1 MKTMTLESI
10 PLYKGTIL
18 TIDDTPD
25 NLHLLTEMLSAQG
38 YKIRIIPNGRLALKS
53 IANNPPDL
61 ILLDIIMPDMD
72 GYQVCQQ
79 LKASPITQNIPVIFL
94 SGLNETFDKVKAFE
108 VGGVDYIT
116 KPFQVQEVL
125 ARVENQL
132 RLQRLQK
139 QLTEQNIQLQQEIQE
154 RQQVEIALSESEQK
168 YRHLVEASQDLI
180 WSINRDGNYTF
191 VNPIVHHLYGYFPE
205 EMLGRSFTEFL
216 SPECL
221 EADVNLFERLLQGE
235 SVFQYETTHL
245 TKAGEPIQLL
255 LNAIALVNDQGQV
268 VGVTGTASDITE
280 RQKSQEA
287 LRLSEI
293 RYRELVEFQ
302 EQVLVCRWKP
312 DTTLTFVNQSYCRF
326 FAKSKTELIGT
337 KYLDLL
343 PDFIQDQIRDFV
355 ESLVNHECPETS
367 EHIMISDQGEL
378 HWFKWTDQPILDE
391 QGQIIEVQSFGIDI
405 TTRKQAEEKLRLSE
419 ENLAQA
425 QRIAHIGNWEFDV
438 ITNQIIWSAELFRIF
453 GLEPNQT
460 EPTYQQLLD
469 FIHPDDCSEFEE
481 TVKQAIA
488 QGLCYELDFQILPRN
503 RTTVRHL
510 EVRIEPIFDQQHRV
524 IKLFGT
530 ALDITQRQKA
540 ETALR
545 QSEAR
550 ERERAH
556 QLQRTL
562 EELKRTQS
570 QLVQT
575 AKMSSL
581 GQMVAGMAHEINNP
595 VSFILG
601 NLTIGRQYFNDL
613 LRLINIYQETYPNP
627 SSSLQDIAEAI
638 DLQFIQEDWQK
649 LLNSIQEGAERI
661 HQIILSLKNFSRLDE
676 ADLKS
681 VDIHQGIESSLFI
694 LQHRLKPPSNR
705 SGIQVIKEYG
715 QLPPITCY
723 ANQLNQVFMNILVNA
738 IDAIESHS
746 SPGVIRISTEVADAH
761 RQSLPK
767 NGNQQ
772 ADVVIIRITDNGIGI
787 SEEVQP
793 QIFDPFFTT
802 KPVGS
807 GTGLGLSIS
816 YQIIVEKHQGQLS
829 CLSTPGEGTT
839 FIIEMPINPRSQQPI
854 EIPLND
860 MDLAKEIS

>member
-1 MKTMTLESI
+1 MTIESRS
-10 PLYKGTIL
+10 PYKGTIL
-18 TIDDTPD
+18 VIDDIPD
-25 NLHLLTEMLSAQG
+25 NLHLLTEMLTQQG
-38 YKIRIIPNGRLALKS
+38 YKIRIIPNGQLALKS
-53 IANNPPDL
+53 VANNPPDL
-61 ILLDIIMPDMD
+61 ILLDIVMPDMD

-79 LKASPITQNIPVIFL
+79 LKASAKTQNIPVIFL
-94 SGLNETFDKVKAFE
+94 SGLNETLDKVKAFE

-125 ARVENQL
+125 ARLESQL
-132 RLQRLQK
+132 RLKRLQQ
-139 QLTEQNIQLQQEIQE
+139 QLIQQNIQLQQEIQE
-154 RQQVEIALSESEQK
+154 RQQAEIALSDSEKK

-180 WSINRDGNYTF
+180 WSVDCHGNYTF
-191 VNPIVHHLYGYFPE
+191 VNPIVRNVYGYFPD
-205 EMLGRSFTEFL
+205 EMLGRSFTDFL
-216 SPECL
+216 APECR
-221 EADVNLFERLLQGE
+221 EADVNLFQYLLQGK
-235 SVFQYETTHL
+235 SVFQYETIHL
-245 TKAGEPIQLL
+245 TKAGEPIHLL
-255 LNAIALVNDQGQV
+255 LNAIALVDDQGQV

-280 RQKSQEA
+280 RQKAQEA

-302 EQVLVCRWKP
+302 EQVLVCRWQP

-326 FAKSKTELIGT
+326 FGKSPAELLGT
-337 KYLDLL
+337 KYIELL
-343 PDFIQDQIRDFV
+343 PEPSQDQIKAFV
-355 ESLVNHECPETS
+355 KSLVQHKRPGTS
-367 EHIMISDQGEL
+367 EHTLISDQGEI
-378 HWFKWTDQPILDE
+378 HWFQWTDQPILDSE
-391 QGQIIEVQSFGIDI
+391 GQIVEIQSFGIDI
-405 TTRKQAEEKLRLSE
+405 TIRKQAEEKLRLSE

-438 ITNQIIWSAELFRIF
+438 LTNQIIWSAELFRIF
-453 GLEPNQT
+453 GLEPDQT
-460 EPTYQQLLD
+460 EPSYPQLLD
-469 FIHPDDCSEFEE
+469 LIHADDRSEFEE

-488 QGLCYELDFQILPRN
+488 QGLCYELEFQVLPRN

-510 EVRIEPIFDQQHRV
+510 EVRIEPIFDQHHRV

-530 ALDITQRQKA
+530 ALDITQRKKS

-581 GQMVAGMAHEINNP
+581 GQMIAGVAHEINNP

-601 NLTIGRQYFNDL
+601 NLSIGRQYFNDL
-613 LRLINIYQETYPNP
+613 IKLIHAYQKNYTNP
-627 SSSLQDIAEAI
+627 PARIQDIAEDI
-638 DLQFIQEDWQK
+638 DLNFVKDDWHK
-649 LLNSIQEGAERI
+649 LLNSIQQGAERI

-681 VDIHQGIESSLFI
+681 VDIHQGIDSTLFI
-694 LQHRLKPPSNR
+694 LQHRLKSPGNR
-705 SGIQVIKEYG
+705 QEIQVIKEYG
-715 QLPPITCY
+715 LLPPVTCY
-723 ANQLNQVFMNILVNA
+723 ANQLNQAFMNILVNA
-738 IDAIESHS
+738 IDAIERNL
-746 SPGVIRISTEVADAH
+746 SPGVITISTEVVGAN
-761 RQSLPK
+761 QPPLPK
-767 NGNQQ
+767 NGSQQ
-772 ADVVIIRITDNGIGI
+772 TDVVSIRLTDNGIGI
-787 SEEVQP
+787 TEEVQP

-802 KPVGS
+802 KQVGS

-829 CLSTPGEGTT
+829 CVSTPGEGTT
-839 FIIEMPINPRSQQPI
+839 FLIEIPIKPRSQQPI
-854 EIPLND
+854 ELPLND

>member
-205 EMLGRSFTEFL
+205 EMLGRSFTDFL

-221 EADVNLFERLLQGE
+221 EADINLFERLLQGE

-255 LNAIALVNDQGQV
+255 LNAIALVNHQGQV

-280 RQKSQEA
+280 RQKAQEA

-419 ENLAQA
+419 ANLAQA

-438 ITNQIIWSAELFRIF
+438 LTSQIIWSAELFRIF

-503 RTTVRHL
+503 RTILRHL

-581 GQMVAGMAHEINNP
+581 GQMIAGMAHEINNP

-694 LQHRLKPPSNR
+694 LQHRLKPPGNR
-705 SGIQVIKEYG
+705 PGIQVIKEYG

-761 RQSLPK
+761 RSLPK

-772 ADVVIIRITDNGIGI
+772 ADVVIIGITDNGIGI

-839 FIIEMPINPRSQQPI
+839 FIIEMPINPRSQQPR

>member
-1 MKTMTLESI
+1 MNTMTLESI

-18 TIDDTPD
+18 AIDDTPD
-25 NLHLLTEMLSAQG
+25 NLHLLTEMLTEQG
-38 YKIRIIPNGRLALKS
+38 YKIRIIPNGKLALRS
-53 IANNPPDL
+53 IANSPPDL
-61 ILLDIIMPDMD
+61 ILLDIVMPDMD

-79 LKASPITQNIPVIFL
+79 LKASVITQNIPVIFL

-132 RLQRLQK
+132 RLQRLQQ
-139 QLTEQNIQLQQEIQE
+139 QLAQQNIQLQQEIQE
-154 RQQVEIALSESEQK
+154 RHHAEIALSESEKK

-180 WSINRDGNYTF
+180 WSVDRYGSYTF
-191 VNPIVHHLYGYFPE
+191 VNPIVQHLYGYSPE
-205 EMLGRSFTEFL
+205 EMLGRSFTDFL
-216 SPECL
+216 SPERL
-221 EADVNLFERLLQGE
+221 EPDVNLFKCLLQGQ

-255 LNAIALVNDQGQV
+255 LNAIAVVDDQGQV

-280 RQKSQEA
+280 RQKAQEA

-302 EQVLVCRWKP
+302 KQVLVCRWKP

-326 FAKSKTELIGT
+326 FGKSPAELIGT
-337 KYLDLL
+337 KYLELL
-343 PDFIQDQIRDFV
+343 PDSIQDQIRDFV
-355 ESLVNHECPETS
+355 KLLVNHECPETS

-391 QGQIIEVQSFGIDI
+391 QGHILEIQSFGIDI

-438 ITNQIIWSAELFRIF
+438 LTSQIIWSAELFRIF

-469 FIHPDDCSEFEE
+469 FIHPNDRSQFEE
-481 TVKQAIA
+481 TIKQSIE
-488 QGLCYELDFQILPRN
+488 QGLCYELEFQILPRN

-510 EVRIEPIFDQQHRV
+510 EVRIEPIFDQHYRI

-581 GQMVAGMAHEINNP
+581 GQMIAGIAHEINNP
-595 VSFILG
+595 VSFIFG
-601 NLTIGRQYFNDL
+601 NITIGRQYFNDL
-613 LRLINIYQETYPNP
+613 IQLINLYQETYPNP
-627 SSSLQDIAEAI
+627 PATVQEIAEAI
-638 DLQFIQEDWQK
+638 DLQFVKKDWHK

-661 HQIILSLKNFSRLDE
+661 HQIILSLRNFSRLDE
-676 ADLKS
+676 AELKS
-681 VDIHQGIESSLFI
+681 VDIHQGIESTLFI
-694 LQHRLKPPSNR
+694 LQHRLKKPGNR
-705 SGIQVIKEYG
+705 QEIQVIKEYG
-715 QLPPITCY
+715 QLPQVTCY
-723 ANQLNQVFMNILVNA
+723 ANQLNQVFMNILANA
-738 IDAIESHS
+738 IDAIDSHS
-746 SPGVIRISTEVADAH
+746 SPGVITISTEVAGAN
-761 RQSLPK
+761 RQRPPK
-767 NGNQQ
+767 NGSQQ
-772 ADVVIIRITDNGIGI
+772 TDILKIRITDNGIGI

-839 FIIEMPINPRSQQPI
+839 FMIEIPLKPRSQQPR
-854 EIPLND
+854 EICLND
-860 MDLAKEIS
+860 MDLAK

>member
-1 MKTMTLESI
+1 MTLESI

>member
-1 MKTMTLESI
+1 MTLESI

-205 EMLGRSFTEFL
+205 EMLGRSFTDFL

-221 EADVNLFERLLQGE
+221 EADINLFERLLQGE

-255 LNAIALVNDQGQV
+255 LNAIALVNHQGQV

-280 RQKSQEA
+280 RQKAQEA

-419 ENLAQA
+419 ANLAQA

-438 ITNQIIWSAELFRIF
+438 LTSQIIWSAELFRIF

-503 RTTVRHL
+503 RTILRHL

-581 GQMVAGMAHEINNP
+581 GQMIAGMAHEINNP

-694 LQHRLKPPSNR
+694 LQHRLKPPGNR
-705 SGIQVIKEYG
+705 PGIQVIKEYG

-761 RQSLPK
+761 RSLPK

-772 ADVVIIRITDNGIGI
+772 ADVVIIGITDNGIGI

-839 FIIEMPINPRSQQPI
+839 FIIEMPINPRSQQPR